1 MERLLL
7 IYMKIDKKRPK
18 IVGVVA
24 LIIQKNKIL
33 CVKRLGLEGK
43 GSLSL
48 PGGRLE
54 EGEDLKEG
62 LLREI
67 KEETGYSITLL
78 AGRPCFSGKISY
90 EGKPAI
96 FYIYEADI
104 SGGVEKIQKEEVEKL
119 IWVSGK
125 DYIGS
130 LRENK
135 FLVGVINDLEKL
147 MIDKGLYE

>member
-43 GSLSL
+43 GSLS
-48 PGGRLE
+48 
-54 EGEDLKEG
+54 
-62 LLREI
+62 
-67 KEETGYSITLL
+67 LL

-130 LRENK
+130 LREKK
-135 FLVGVINDLEKL
+135 FLLGVINDLEKL